1 MTLYKVTITPTSDFA
16 TTLRGDTL
24 FGQLCWAISYALGKD
39 KLAKLLDAYREGDV
53 PFLVV
58 SDAFPKGY
66 LPKPKMPSRF
76 LNEKSEDKKLNRK
89 KLWLSLDELTQ
100 KEYSRARTD
109 KEIENHDRSSVNIHN
124 ALNYKTFHTGDG
136 FDPHGLTVTHLG
148 DKDIYFLLD
157 ENQLNLKEFKEVF
170 RLFSEMGYGKKA
182 TIGKGRF
189 EYREEEIQT
198 VEIDNNS
205 KTFMTLSA
213 FSPKGLEVKNIY
225 YDPFTR
231 FGKFGAS
238 RAYKNAFKKPILLAD
253 VASVI
258 EFDNVQKHQYLGRAI
273 SGLSDIP
280 EYSDTVH
287 QGYSI
292 VVPLKELDYD

>member
-1 MTLYKVTITPTSDFA
+1 MKLYKITINPTSAFA
-16 TTLRGDTL
+16 TTLRGDTF
-24 FGQLCWAISYALGKD
+24 FGQMCWAIFYRFGKER
-39 KLAKLLDAYREGDV
+39 LSTLLDDYREEKK

-66 LPKPKMPSRF
+66 LPKPKMPSRY

-89 KLWLSLDELTQ
+89 KIWLRLDELS
-100 KEYSRARTD
+100 KGDYSKAKQD
-109 KEIENHDRSSVNIHN
+109 KEVGEDKKDITIHN

-136 FDPHGLTVTHLG
+136 FDPHGLEILSLSS
-148 DKDIYFLLD
+148 KDIYFLLD
-157 ENQLNLKEFKEVF
+157 EKQLSFQEFKEAF
-170 RLFSEMGYGKKA
+170 KLISQMGYGKKT

-189 EYREEEIQT
+189 EYDEEEIEMI
-198 VEIDNNS
+198 EIDNNS

-213 FSPKGLEVKNIY
+213 FSPKALACKDIY
-225 YDPFTR
+225 YEPFTR

-253 VASVI
+253 VASVVL
-258 EFDNVQKHQYLGRAI
+258 FDSSCEHQYLGKSI
-273 SGLSDIP
+273 SALSDIP
-280 EYSDTVH
+280 EYKDTVH

-292 VVPLKELDYD
+292 VLPLKEPNYD